1 MDNILCYYGKPE
13 GGLGWLIILISRF
26 NVDCSSAA
34 QLYGGA
40 EGAFGVS
47 DGSDGSD
54 GSELQCAAPARE
66 QCQGAVS
73 NCWSPGQRDTG
84 QVQS

>member
-47 DGSDGSD
+47 GSD
-54 GSELQCAAPARE
+54 GSEANSDGQGLDALLDSWTL
-66 QCQGAVS
+66 CQGDQANYPPS
-73 NCWSPGQRDTG
+73 M
-84 QVQS
+84 